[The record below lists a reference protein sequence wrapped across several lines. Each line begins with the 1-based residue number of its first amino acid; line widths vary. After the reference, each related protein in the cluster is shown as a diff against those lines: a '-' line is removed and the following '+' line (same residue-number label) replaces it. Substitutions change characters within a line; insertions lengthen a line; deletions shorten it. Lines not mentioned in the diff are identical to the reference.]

1 MAYVGSGPHSQ
12 GPAENMAGL
21 LKITSRVLRISQTL
35 VASTR
40 NNYVLQA
47 PNPLNSLNYNGSL
60 VSNIHNP
67 ITVAI
72 RHTSFFN
79 RLPAEMLWKGVLS
92 VSNAGKKRGR
102 GKGAGKKNARNL
114 NRGQAIGVGVN
125 NMLWPGLN
133 SPVMKGKEL
142 MQQAKL
148 PEDPDRQA
156 RLLNVRDNLGGFKML
171 KLNPL
176 ERGWSGVKLPGRSL
190 GPPDPIGED
199 SFEGFDTKVLEF
211 KTVSNMSGNL
221 GRTRRASAFVITGNN
236 NGLAGFALAKANMGQ
251 TALRKA
257 KNRCAQK
264 LIFVERYNEHTV
276 LHDFFTQFGKTKIF
290 VQKKPEGYGL
300 VCHRALRTICQ
311 VIGIKDLYAKVEGST
326 RNIQNLTKA
335 FMLGLIQQKTYN
347 KIAEESQL
355 NVVELRKECEDF
367 PCIIAKPSQVKSTK
381 TTNQSDFSLFLME
394 GKVPSQKKKYPL
406 FFKKLPSWQVHL
418 SKTVRFRN
426 HNQVRT
432 NLVSEY
438 GEVRSFLADKYPECR
453 KIKYVKQKAEED
465 DD

>member
-1 MAYVGSGPHSQ
+1 
-12 GPAENMAGL
+12 L
-21 LKITSRVLRISQTL
+21 QT
-35 VASTR
+35 
-40 NNYVLQA
+40 
-47 PNPLNSLNYNGSL
+47 PNSINSLKSNGSL
-60 VSNIHNP
+60 VSNVYNP
-67 ITVAI
+67 IALAV

-79 RLPAEMLWKGVLS
+79 KLPAETLWKGVLS

-114 NRGQAIGVGVN
+114 NRGQTIGVGVN

-133 SPVMKGKEL
+133 APVIRGKEL
-142 MQQAKL
+142 LHQTKL

-156 RLLNVRDNLGGFKML
+156 KLLKVRDNLGGFKML

-176 ERGWSGVKLPGRSL
+176 ERGWSGIKLPGRSL

-221 GRTRRASAFVITGNN
+221 GRTRRASAFVITGNK

-264 LIFVERYNEHTV
+264 LIYVERYNEHTV
-276 LHDFFTQFGKTKIF
+276 LHDFYTQFGKTKIF

-335 FMLGLIQQKTYN
+335 FMMGLIQQKTYN
-347 KIAEESQL
+347 KVAEETQL
-355 NVVELRKECEDF
+355 NVVEIRKERDDY
-367 PCIIAKPSQVKSTK
+367 PRIIAKPSKVKSTK
-381 TTNQSDFSLFLME
+381 TTNQNDFNLFIMD
-394 GKVPSQKKKYPL
+394 GKVPTEKKKLPL
-406 FFKKLPSWQVHL
+406 FYMKTPSWQVHL

-426 HNQVRT
+426 HNQVRV

-438 GEVRSFLADKYPECR
+438 GEVRSFLADEFPECR
-453 KIKYVKQKAEED
+453 RTKFVKTRAEED
-465 DD
+465 S

>member
-1 MAYVGSGPHSQ
+1 
-12 GPAENMAGL
+12 MAGL
-21 LKITSRVLRISQTL
+21 LRITSRVLRLSQTIASSSKNNLISQTP
-35 VASTR
+35 S
-40 NNYVLQA
+40 
-47 PNPLNSLNYNGSL
+47 PISLLKFNGSL
-60 VSNIHNP
+60 VSNVYNP
-67 ITVAI
+67 VTFAV

-79 RLPAEMLWKGVLS
+79 RLPAETLWKGVLS

-114 NRGQAIGVGVN
+114 NKGQIIGVGVN

-133 SPVMKGKEL
+133 APVMKGKNL
-142 MQQAKL
+142 LQQVKL
-148 PEDPDRQA
+148 PEDPERQA
-156 RLLNVRDNLGGFKML
+156 KLLKVRDNLGGFKML

-176 ERGWSGVKLPGRSL
+176 ERGWSGNKLPGRSL
-190 GPPDPIGED
+190 GPPDPVGED

-211 KTVSNMSGNL
+211 KTVSSMSGNL
-221 GRTRRASAFVITGNN
+221 GRTRRASAFVITGNK

-257 KNRCAQK
+257 KNRCGQK
-264 LIFVERYNEHTV
+264 LIYVERYNEHTV
-276 LHDFFTQFGKTKIF
+276 LHDFYTQFGKTKIF

-311 VIGIKDLYAKVEGST
+311 VVGIKDLYAKVEGST

-355 NVVELRKECEDF
+355 NVVELRKEREGF
-367 PCIIAKPSQVKSTK
+367 PRIIAKPSQVKSTR
-381 TTNQSDFSLFLME
+381 TTNQSDFNLFLME
-394 GKVPSQKKKYPL
+394 GKVPSEKKKYPL
-406 FFKKLPSWQVHL
+406 FYKKTPSWQVHL

-426 HNQVRT
+426 HDKVRV

-438 GEVRSFLADKYPECR
+438 GEVRSFLADEFPECR
-453 KIKYVKQKAEED
+453 RTKFVKMKAEED
-465 DD
+465 S

>member
-1 MAYVGSGPHSQ
+1 MSNVYNP
-12 GPAENMAGL
+12 
-21 LKITSRVLRISQTL
+21 
-35 VASTR
+35 VALA
-40 NNYVLQA
+40 V
-47 PNPLNSLNYNGSL
+47 
-60 VSNIHNP
+60 
-67 ITVAI
+67 
-72 RHTSFFN
+72 RHTSFFSK
-79 RLPAEMLWKGVLS
+79 LPAEALWKGVLS

-102 GKGAGKKNARNL
+102 GKGAGKKNALNL
-114 NRGQAIGVGVN
+114 NRGQSIGVGVN

-133 SPVMKGKEL
+133 APVMRGKEL
-142 MQQAKL
+142 LQQVKL
-148 PEDPDRQA
+148 PEDPERQA
-156 RLLNVRDNLGGFKML
+156 KLLKVRENLGGYRMM

-176 ERGWSGVKLPGRSL
+176 ERGWSGIKLPGRSL
-190 GPPDPIGED
+190 GPPDAVGED
-199 SFEGFDTKVLEF
+199 KFEGFDTKVLEF

-221 GRTRRASAFVITGNN
+221 GRTRRASAFVITGNK

-257 KNRCAQK
+257 KNRCSQK

-300 VCHRALRTICQ
+300 VCHRALRTICN

-355 NVVELRKECEDF
+355 NVVELRKEREDF
-367 PCIIAKPSQVKSTK
+367 PRIIAKPSQAKSTK
-381 TTNQSDFSLFLME
+381 TTNQSDFNLFLME

-406 FFKKLPSWQVHL
+406 FYKTTPSWKVHL

-426 HNQVRT
+426 HDKVRV

-438 GEVRSFLADKYPECR
+438 GEIRSFLADEFPECR
-453 KIKYVKQKAEED
+453 RTKFVKTVAEED
-465 DD
+465 S